1 MRFAYKALDRDGR
14 LSTGQ
19 AEANDALDLERHLSA
34 QELELIRCST
44 RRSDNWLGLRRVQR
58 RELINFCFHLEHLT
72 RAGIPIIDALRDLC
86 QATEAP
92 AFRQTVARLVADIE
106 EGKSISQA
114 MLAHPATF
122 DPVFISLVRAG
133 EASGQLPDT
142 LHGLS
147 DTLKWEDELSTQA
160 RKLLLYPGFVA
171 SVVLAATIFL
181 MLYMVPQ
188 LKSFIASTGQALPIQ
203 TRLLFSVSALISAQW
218 PLLLALPLFA
228 IILGRVILGKNDDAR
243 LWLDGA
249 KLKLPILGSSLQKIA
264 LSRFASTFAMLY
276 GSGITV
282 LEAIATTQGVVGNEA
297 IRRALQQAE
306 QAIIEGQ
313 NVAGAFQATGLFPPL
328 VIRMLQIGESTG
340 GLDTALRNVSYF
352 YNRDVKTSIERIQAM
367 IEPSLTVLMGLL
379 LGWIML
385 ALIGPIYDV
394 VSQVAP

>member
-1 MRFAYKALDRDGR
+1 MRFAYKALNRDGR
-14 LSTGQ
+14 PCTGE
-19 AEANDALDLERHLSA
+19 AEATDALDLEHRLNA
-34 QELELIRCST
+34 QELELIRCRA
-44 RRSDNWLGLRRVQR
+44 RRAGSWLGPRRVQR

-72 RAGIPIIDALRDLC
+72 RAGIPIIDALRDVC

-92 AFRQTVARLVADIE
+92 GFRQTIARLIADIE
-106 EGKSISQA
+106 EGQNVSQA
-114 MLAHPATF
+114 MHAHPATF
-122 DPVFISLVRAG
+122 DPVFVSLIRAG
-133 EASGQLPDT
+133 EESGQLPDT
-142 LHGLS
+142 LLGLS
-147 DTLKWEDELSTQA
+147 DILKWEDELSAQA

-171 SVVLAATIFL
+171 GVVLAATIFL

-188 LKSFIASTGQALPIQ
+188 LKSFIANAGQALPIQ
-203 TRLLFSVSALISAQW
+203 TRLLFAVSELIRAQW
-218 PLLLALPLFA
+218 PTLLALPLVA
-228 IILGRVILGKNDDAR
+228 IILGRVALTKHDGAR
-243 LWLDGA
+243 VWLDGA
-249 KLKLPILGSSLQKIA
+249 KLKLPILGPSLQKIA

-276 GSGITV
+276 GSGISV
-282 LEAIATTQGVVGNEA
+282 LEAIGTTQGVVGNEA

-306 QAIIEGQ
+306 QAIIEGR

-352 YNRDVKTSIERIQAM
+352 YNRDVRTSIERIQAM